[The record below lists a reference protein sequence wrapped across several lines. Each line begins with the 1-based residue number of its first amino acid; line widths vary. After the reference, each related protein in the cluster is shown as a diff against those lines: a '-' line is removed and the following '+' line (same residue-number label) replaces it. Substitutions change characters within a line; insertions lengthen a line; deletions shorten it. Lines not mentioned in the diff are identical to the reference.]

1 MLKIQAT
8 HRIKSTVATSLTLL
22 TTFSF
27 LCFGAESAPQSK
39 PLTPE
44 QFAQKS
50 KEYLRYKQ
58 YVQAQITRQDQL
70 LRSQKLQRQRQRQAT
85 QTANQAN
92 LPKTPYKHAPIQRQD
107 ILLVMPA
114 KGAKAEDIK
123 AAIEGAHGEVCGVLG
138 AGGLGVLLIKARPG
152 KVVELQRALAADR
165 RDFKH
170 VDFNR
175 PFKAA
180 YYPTSEPSF
189 SKAWHLSRMNVFDAW
204 DEMVKAG
211 SAFPKPV
218 AVFDTGL
225 EGDESWHTSWGAD
238 CTGTVGQDQYDD
250 LGLDF
255 DGLLGTG
262 LFSSDSIKEQENDI
276 VKLGNLLK
284 TLTHALTDKDGHGDF
299 VAAAIN
305 GSPYN
310 GKGACGVNPQVPVFP
325 IKVADNKGNS
335 DEMAM
340 VKAMCVMYDTA
351 NTPIINISFVPNLMD
366 ADVYPIVHEFFKDWY
381 YRKNGLIFIAAGNEG
396 ENLSMTNQPYVNT
409 VSALGHSYAMRLYK
423 GKDWQSASGAS
434 VDFTAPGKDIE
445 VCNVNGTPKTID
457 GTSFASPIVAAV
469 ASMIWTVNPNL
480 KNTDVERIL
489 KDSCENTDGPN
500 TWNAQF
506 GWGMPDALKAV
517 QAAAASKR

>member
-1 MLKIQAT
+1 MSFRSMFAASITLFAT
-8 HRIKSTVATSLTLL
+8 I
-22 TTFSF
+22 SF
-27 LCFGAESAPQSK
+27 VGLDANCAPQSK

-50 KEYLRYKQ
+50 KDYLRYKQ
-58 YVQAQITRQDQL
+58 YVQAQLMRQDQV
-70 LRSQKLQRQRQRQAT
+70 LRAQRLQRQRQHQTA

-92 LPKTPYKHAPIQRQD
+92 PPKAAFKHVPIQRQD
-107 ILLVMPA
+107 ILLVMPV

-138 AGGLGVLLIKARPG
+138 AGGLGVLLVKARPG

-180 YYPTSEPSF
+180 WYPTTEPSF

-204 DEMVKAG
+204 DEMVKVG
-211 SAFPKPV
+211 GGFPKPV

-225 EGDESWHTSWGAD
+225 EGEESWHTSWGAD
-238 CTGTVGQDQYDD
+238 CTGTVGQEQYDD

-262 LFSSDSIKEQENDI
+262 LFSSDSIKEQEKDI

-284 TLTHALTDKDGHGDF
+284 TMTYGLYDKNGHGDY

-310 GKGACGVNPQVPVFP
+310 GKGACGVNPQVPVYP
-325 IKVADNKGNS
+325 IKIADDKGRT
-335 DEMAM
+335 DEMAL

-351 NTPIINISFVPNLMD
+351 NTPIINISFVPSLMD
-366 ADVYPIVHEFFKDWY
+366 ANVYPIVHEFFKDWY

-423 GKDWQSASGAS
+423 GTDWQSASGTS
-434 VDFTAPGKDIE
+434 VDFAAPGKDIE
-445 VCNVNGTPKTID
+445 VCMVNGTPKAID
-457 GTSFASPIVAAV
+457 GTSLASPIVAAV
-469 ASMIWTVNPNL
+469 ASMIWTINPNL

-500 TWNAQF
+500 TWNPEF

-517 QAAAASKR
+517 KAAAASK